1 MVPGGRVLSSRSM
14 SGNPAKEENLNSV
27 VPPKKDM
34 MRYQVAKYIHNILI
48 PLIGVILAIIGWAKI
63 MAVFGDAK
71 ILSELDPVIGVS
83 NRLIMVITGII
94 EIPVGVM
101 IIIFRRQFWTSLLLL
116 WLSLNILT
124 YRIMFWYANPPEPCP
139 CLGNILDYLKID
151 IDSSRVS
158 MIILIIMLLGSVMG
172 ILSKHFIDRYNAIS
186 NTGKINISNKA
197 SGIESER

>member
-1 MVPGGRVLSSRSM
+1 MSSRSM
-14 SGNPAKEENLNSV
+14 SGNPVKEESLNSV

-48 PLIGVILAIIGWAKI
+48 PLIGVILVIIGWAKI

-83 NRLIMVITGII
+83 NRLIMIITGII

-101 IIIFRRQFWTSLLLL
+101 IVVFRRQFWTSLLLL

-124 YRIMFWYANPPEPCP
+124 YRIMFWYANPPEPCS
-139 CLGNILDYLKID
+139 CFGNILDYLKID

-158 MIILIIMLLGSVMG
+158 MIILIIMLSGSVMG

-186 NTGKINISNKA
+186 NTGKINISNEA